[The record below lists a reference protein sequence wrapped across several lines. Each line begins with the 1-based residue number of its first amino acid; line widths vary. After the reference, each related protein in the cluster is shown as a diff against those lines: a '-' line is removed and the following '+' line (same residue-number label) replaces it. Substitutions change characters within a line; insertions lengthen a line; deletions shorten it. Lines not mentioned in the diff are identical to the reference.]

1 MKSHSPPPEPKPENF
16 SLSQDDL
23 KKIEKFNEKGLDSSG
38 KLGCSVYLGG
48 CFLGAAMGSQFGS
61 SGLVGGFILGTF
73 LNYLLLN
80 MLSSKTPLP
89 SGLKE
94 RYDNYQDSRT
104 TWLSESSE
112 YSYKQKDYWFSMSGH
127 KFEHEFGKLLEK
139 EGYAVT
145 LTKGSGDGGI
155 DLVATKGS
163 QEIIIQCKAWKN
175 PVGPAPIREMQGVK
189 EDHQQV
195 WVVGLG
201 GFTTGAIEFAKQKDI
216 KLLEYKDVDA
226 MVQRKFASKNMKQ
239 SIDMGG
245 KLIT

>member
-1 MKSHSPPPEPKPENF
+1 
-16 SLSQDDL
+16 
-23 KKIEKFNEKGLDSSG
+23 
-38 KLGCSVYLGG
+38 
-48 CFLGAAMGSQFGS
+48 
-61 SGLVGGFILGTF
+61 
-73 LNYLLLN
+73 
-80 MLSSKTPLP
+80 
-89 SGLKE
+89 
-94 RYDNYQDSRT
+94 
-104 TWLSESSE
+104 
-112 YSYKQKDYWFSMSGH
+112 MSGH
-127 KFEHEFGKLLEK
+127 HFEHEFGKLLEK

-155 DLVATKGS
+155 DLVATKDS